1 MNAALLFGS
10 LLIKYAAKRRDLDGQ
25 ICILDNGPPP
35 DRGYDLLFQY
45 ESAGSLDQHSE
56 NIEGS
61 RTDRYGN
68 KNAALIAPREPLALP
83 IEAKFLEQENVPG
96 GEHAPVSRL
105 SRGRRPHPLGLVES
119 LSDGLRAA
127 RLRRF
132 RGICRIFAIFLFP
145 FSRPTRPALGT
156 LGDAR
161 MPKEEHAVCEGR

>member
-1 MNAALLFGS
+1 MRRSAAIWTVKFAFS
-10 LLIKYAAKRRDLDGQ
+10 TTVRPQTAAMISSFNTRVPARSTSTA
-25 ICILDNGPPP
+25 
-35 DRGYDLLFQY
+35 RT
-45 ESAGSLDQHSE
+45 SR
-56 NIEGS
+56 GS
-61 RTDRYGN
+61 RTNRYGN
-68 KNAALIAPREPLALP
+68 KDAALIAPRKPLALP

-127 RLRRF
+127 LLRRF
-132 RGICRIFAIFLFP
+132 RGICRFLAIFLFP